1 MKTKV
6 TIKSAKLEN
15 YKSFSSSLP
24 GKKNFF
30 CEFGYRTK
38 ISGRN
43 REGKSSIKD
52 GFFDILTGKMA
63 DGSQPDKIRP
73 HDKNGVDIDRIDII
87 RELVLEIDEK
97 PVTVTKKTSQKWRKP
112 RGQSEEVF
120 DGNITTYAIDGFD
133 IKQKQF
139 AEWQESIADPDVLL
153 MCSNARPFLN
163 TVQKSTSE
171 ARKILER
178 MSGFK
183 IEDFIAQSPEYAQID
198 GITKGHSVEDALK
211 QLRKNLNAQKK
222 AAETVKTQLSYEK
235 NRDISDNT
243 DVPALEQK
251 IAELNQQILELD
263 KQEAELDEAIKA
275 YDEKSAKLM
284 DLKFEQSEIVR
295 NANERIVAQRKEL
308 ENVIFSLQQ
317 KKKINENEL
326 RMTEMDLK
334 HANMGFDRHTAE
346 VKKAQEDWKTYS
358 AREYPEE
365 NLEAIKAEAFDEN
378 ALVCPTCGQ
387 NFPEEQAGKI
397 RFEFEEKK
405 RIRIQSEE
413 DIKAAF
419 YEAKD
424 KKLTEITEFGNK
436 ASIGLKEAKKAKEG
450 AEQRISEIKQTISEL
465 ALKIAE
471 KEKELSELPDSVD
484 LSDNAEYQKI
494 TKKIS
499 DAEESIKQMSNG
511 SVQRME
517 IRRKRS
523 ILQGK
528 ILDKKSDIRK
538 AESDKEEKERLVSE
552 LDEKLKAE
560 GQKCADIEKNIDTL
574 LNFSI
579 EKNKALADM
588 VNPYFKHFQ
597 FVFYDFTQEGGI
609 YETLKIMCDGTDF
622 FSGLNRSDQILCEI
636 DLVCGLQKLNNLNLP
651 VWVDN
656 SEAVNA
662 ERLPEIEQQMIVLEV
677 SDGDLKVECID
688 EYMANLDRSY
698 EQLSKNQTIS
708 FSLDELRDMES
719 DDWKPTQK
727 IKDFMERMKDE

>member
-1 MKTKV
+1 MKTV
-6 TIKSAKLEN
+6 RLKSMRLEN
-15 YKSFSSSLP
+15 YKSFSELLS
-24 GKKNFF
+24 GRKNLE
-30 CEFGYRTK
+30 CEFGHRTK
-38 ISGRN
+38 ISGKN

-52 GFFDILTGKMA
+52 GYFDLLTGKLA
-63 DGSQPDKIRP
+63 DGSQPDKVRP
-73 HDKNGVDIDRIDII
+73 HDENGVDIDRVDII
-87 RELVLEIDEK
+87 RELALEIDGK
-97 PVTVTKKTSQKWRKP
+97 PVTVTKKTAQKWRKP

-120 DGNITTYAIDGFD
+120 DGNVTTYAVDGFD

-139 AEWQESIADPDVLL
+139 TEWQESIADPDVLL

-183 IEDFIAQSPEYAQID
+183 IEDFIAQNPEYAQIEE
-198 GITKGHSVEDALK
+198 ITKWHSVEDALK

-222 AAETVKTQLSYEK
+222 SADKARTELSYEK
-235 NRDISDNT
+235 GREVPGSEDIPELQKSVAEYDK
-243 DVPALEQK
+243 K
-251 IAELNQQILELD
+251 IAEL
-263 KQEAELDEAIKA
+263 DEKEKALNDVSSA
-275 YDEKSAKLM
+275 YDEKSREIVELRNKQSQIRMERNSVL
-284 DLKFEQSEIVR
+284 LGNRQSIQSEI
-295 NANERIVAQRKEL
+295 AEL
-308 ENVIFSLQQ
+308 QSQ
-317 KKKINENEL
+317 KKEKSNEL
-326 RMTEMDLK
+326 LLAEMDLR
-334 HANMGFDRHTAE
+334 HSNMGIERHTAE
-346 VKKAQEDWKTYS
+346 VKKAQEDYS
-358 AREYPEE
+358 RWISQE
-365 NLEAIKAEAFDEN
+365 FDDSEIAVIESEVLN
-378 ALVCPTCGQ
+378 EDSLICPTCGQ
-387 NFPEEQAGKI
+387 AFPKERAEKI
-397 RFEFEEKK
+397 REDFEKNKALRIEGVKSAGRNYEEMKD
-405 RIRIQSEE
+405 REIQRV
-413 DIKAAF
+413 
-419 YEAKD
+419 
-424 KKLTEITEFGNK
+424 TESGNK
-436 ASIGLKEAKKAKEG
+436 AATDLKEAKKAQEE
-450 AEQRISEIKQTISEL
+450 AEHKIAEIKKSISDL

-471 KEKELSELPDSVD
+471 KEKELSALLAEAD
-484 LSDNAEYQKI
+484 LSSDTEYNAMSAQIEVAQKSLE
-494 TKKIS
+494 TM
-499 DAEESIKQMSNG
+499 DNG
-511 SVQRME
+511 SSARAE
-517 IRRKRS
+517 ITEKRNAYIRES
-523 ILQGK
+523 AKLAAEINK
-528 ILDKKSDIRK
+528 IQ
-538 AESDKEEKERLVSE
+538 SDKADHERRVEELE
-552 LDEKLKAE
+552 EKLKAE

-662 ERLPEIEQQMIVLEV
+662 DRLPEIEQQMIVLEV